1 MYRDAVE
8 TAQESQNVKLV
19 YELLEFFIANK
30 ENEFFTVCLYT
41 CYDLLKPDQVMEL
54 TWRAGLMEFAMP
66 YFIQITWELTHKI
79 EYV

>member
-1 MYRDAVE
+1 
-8 TAQESQNVKLV
+8 
-19 YELLEFFIANK
+19 
-30 ENEFFTVCLYT
+30 
-41 CYDLLKPDQVMEL
+41 MEL